1 MNPGTKTREKFY
13 GNLIEKKNQRVTALL
28 DDLCGEREREQRGR
42 IVLPSPC
49 CGGIVLPSRS
59 ARVACS
65 SELAE
70 MLGNKLLEASKSDD
84 CVKVS
89 TLLSSPDAQ
98 SFINYQNHNGCTP
111 LHAAT
116 ANDHLNVTKVL
127 IEARCNVNAN
137 SRIGRTPLIT
147 DPRRGF
153 YNGEAA
159 D

>member
-1 MNPGTKTREKFY
+1 MNPGTNTREKFY
-13 GNLIEKKNQRVTALL
+13 GNLIVQKNQKVTALL
-28 DDLCGEREREQRGR
+28 YVLRGEREQRGR

-70 MLGNKLLEASKSDD
+70 MLGNELLEASTADD
-84 CVKVS
+84 CAKVS

-98 SFINYQNHNGCTP
+98 SFINYQNKNGFTP

-137 SRIGRTPLIT
+137 SRIGRTPIMT

-153 YNGEAA
+153 CNGEAA